1 MFSNVFFLSTTMFIS
16 IICIFLLLQAP
27 MCMKKTKS
35 LKYPAYPAK
44 NGAVFKEINL
54 TTPEAVGRKC
64 KPFLRAQGNKAKVKS
79 IINFDKIE

>member
-1 MFSNVFFLSTTMFIS
+1 
-16 IICIFLLLQAP
+16 

-54 TTPEAVGRKC
+54 TTPEV
-64 KPFLRAQGNKAKVKS
+64 FLRAQGNKAKVKS
-79 IINFDKIE
+79 KEVKPQQESGE